1 MREIY
6 YIEDDQSIAQL
17 VKQYLEERGFAV
29 SIYKDSSGAR
39 QAFQDHMPEIVL
51 LDRNLPDGDGKEFCR
66 WLRGK
71 DGELPIIF
79 LTVCNDTKDIVD
91 GFEDGADDYVTKP
104 FELPVLYS
112 RICALLRRSTGRQ
125 EQVLSCGNITLDQEK
140 MIVFREGEEIMVSQS
155 EYQILL
161 ILMKNKGRTI
171 TRQRLLEEIWDNSG
185 NFVNDNTL
193 TVTMKRLREKL
204 GRPPF
209 LKTIRSFGYRMED
222 SV

>member
-1 MREIY
+1 MKEIY

-17 VKQYLEERGFAV
+17 VKQYMEERGFAV
-29 SIYKDSSGAR
+29 SVYENFSGAR
-39 QAFQDHMPEIVL
+39 EAFRDHMPEMVL
-51 LDRNLPDGDGKEFCR
+51 LDRNLPDGDGEEFCR

-79 LTVCNDTKDIVD
+79 LTVRNDTKDIVA
-91 GFEDGADDYVTKP
+91 GFEGGADDYVTKP

-140 MIVFREGEEIMVSQS
+140 MIVFCEGEEIMVSQS